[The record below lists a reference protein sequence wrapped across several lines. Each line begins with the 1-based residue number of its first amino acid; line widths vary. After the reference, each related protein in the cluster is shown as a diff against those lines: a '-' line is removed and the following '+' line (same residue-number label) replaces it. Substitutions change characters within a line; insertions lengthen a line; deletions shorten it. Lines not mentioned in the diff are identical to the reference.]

1 MRIAYFSP
9 LRPVASGISDYSEE
23 LLPALAQ
30 AGAEIAVFVDG
41 YEPTNLL
48 IRRQFPIY
56 DYRDFD
62 NLHRDR
68 PFDIPLYHMG
78 NHICHAYIYEMM
90 QRYPGVVVLHDTV
103 LQHFLG
109 AYLAQ
114 KEDVVSYLENFPEGE
129 AFSLLRRREAGIWS
143 HLDHFLYPGI
153 RRVAENSRGIIVH
166 SETARRAVLQAVPT
180 AQVFVVR
187 HHLGPLRSPYAGLP
201 STEIKARLGYYPET
215 FLIVSPGIVTPSR
228 RIEVFLKVFATFI
241 RVFPHSRCAI
251 VGPDHP
257 EVRIADQVRRL
268 RLDGLVR
275 VTGFVDVPTFQSYI
289 LAADVLVNLRY
300 PLAGETS
307 GGLIRA
313 LGAGKPVLLSNV
325 GQYAEFP
332 DDCCLKVDL
341 GKDEEEMALAYLD
354 ALVRDPTL
362 RQRIGGQARRYIQTY
377 HALERSAQGYL
388 DVIRSILRERPPSRP
403 GPPGEEDNVA
413 SIVEEVRREVV
424 RRRWSKDGGNEFRR
438 GSDFRGN
445 RCAGSFL

>member
-30 AGAEIAVFVDG
+30 AGAEITVFVDG

-48 IRRQFPIY
+48 IRRQFPIH

-90 QRYPGVVVLHDTV
+90 QRHPGVVVLHDTV

-109 AYLAQ
+109 AYLTQ
-114 KEDVVSYLENFPEGE
+114 EGDVISYLENFSEGE
-129 AFSLLRRREAGIWS
+129 GLSLIRRREAGIWS

-153 RRVAENSRGIIVH
+153 RRVVESNYGVIVH
-166 SETARRAVLQAVPT
+166 SETARQAVLRAVPT
-180 AQVFVVR
+180 ARVSVVR

-201 STEIKARLGYYPET
+201 PAEIKTRLGYYPET
-215 FLIVSPGIVTPSR
+215 FLVVSPGIVTPSR
-228 RIEVFLKVFATFI
+228 RIEALLDIFATFSQ
-241 RVFPHSRCAI
+241 VFPHSRCAI

-257 EVRIADQVRRL
+257 EVRIADHVRRF
-268 RLDGLVR
+268 RLDGLIR

-289 LAADVLVNLRY
+289 LAADVVVNLRY

-341 GKDEEEMALAYLD
+341 GKDEEEMALTYLD
-354 ALVRDPTL
+354 ALVRDPAL
-362 RQRIGGQARRYIQTY
+362 GQRIGGQARRYIQTY

-388 DVIRSILRERPPSRP
+388 NFIRSILKEKPPFRP
-403 GPPGEEDNVA
+403 GLSDEENDVA
-413 SIVEEVRREVV
+413 CIMEEIRREVI
-424 RRRWSKDGGNEFRR
+424 RQQWSKDGDRSSPVPEFR
-438 GSDFRGN
+438 
-445 RCAGSFL
+445 

>member
-30 AGAEIAVFVDG
+30 AGAEITVFVDG

-48 IRRQFPIY
+48 IRRQFPIH

-62 NLHRDR
+62 DLHRDC

-78 NHICHAYIYEMM
+78 NHICHAYIYEML
-90 QRYPGVVVLHDTV
+90 QRYPGVIVLHDTV

-109 AYLAQ
+109 EYLVQ
-114 KEDVVSYLENFPEGE
+114 KGDVVTYLRNFTEGE
-129 AFSLLRRREAGIWS
+129 GFSLLRRREAGIWS

-153 RRVAENSRGIIVH
+153 RRVVESSRGIIVH
-166 SETARRAVLQAVPT
+166 SETARQAVLQAVPT
-180 AQVFVVR
+180 ARLSVVR
-187 HHLGPLRSPYAGLP
+187 HHMGTLRSPYAGLP
-201 STEIKARLGYYPET
+201 QREIKARLGYDPET

-228 RIEVFLKVFATFI
+228 RIEVLLQIFATFS
-241 RVFPHSRCAI
+241 RAFPHSRCAI

-257 EVRIADQVRRL
+257 EVRITDLVRRL

-289 LAADVLVNLRY
+289 LAADVLINLRY

-313 LGAGKPVLLSNV
+313 MGMGKPVLLSNI

-341 GKDEEEMALAYLD
+341 GKAEEEMALAYLD
-354 ALVRDPTL
+354 ALVHDPVL
-362 RQRIGGQARRYIQTY
+362 GRHIGEQARRYIQTY
-377 HALERSAQGYL
+377 HALERSAQAYL
-388 DVIRSILRERPPSRP
+388 DFIRSVLEEEASPQPVP
-403 GPPGEEDNVA
+403 TWGGEGDVA
-413 SIVEEVRREVV
+413 SIMEEIRREVA
-424 RRRWSKDGGNEFRR
+424 RQRWSEGG
-438 GSDFRGN
+438 STP
-445 RCAGSFL
+445 SSIS